1 MTMKTTVRAAKK
13 IIIFI
18 AGVIVILCGIV
29 LLVIPGPGLL
39 VMFVGLLILS
49 LEFEWA
55 KKWRDEAKKRLREM
69 NDKVRQQRQK
79 KDSAKDIDRPRNDKR
94 QRKN

>member
-1 MTMKTTVRAAKK
+1 MKTTVRAAKK